1 MAMKKKMLVYAL
13 PQDRQR
19 RLTDVMRQLQIVV
32 APVPSTQYAQPLQA
46 VIAEKMGYSAAG
58 FPWSEFAEPMLVM
71 SGLESEDIDEVLA
84 ALKRNQIR
92 IDLKAIVTPTNQS
105 WTSLQL
111 YGELC
116 REREAMRRG

>member
-1 MAMKKKMLVYAL
+1 MATKKKMLVYAL

-32 APVPSTQYAQPLQA
+32 VPVPSTQYAQPLQS
-46 VIAEKMGYSAAG
+46 VITEEMGHNAA
-58 FPWSEFAEPMLVM
+58 FPWPEFAEPMLVM
-71 SGLESEDIDEVLA
+71 SGLDSEDIDEVLA
-84 ALKRNQIR
+84 VLKRNQIR
-92 IDLKAIVTPTNQS
+92 IDLKAVVTPTNQS

-116 REREAMRRG
+116 KEREAMRRG

>member
-13 PQDRQR
+13 PADRQR
-19 RLTDVMRQLQIVV
+19 HLADVMRKLQIVV
-32 APVPSTQYAQPLQA
+32 IPVPATQYARPLQA
-46 VIAEKMGYSAAG
+46 VVAEETGHDTV
-58 FPWSEFAEPMLVM
+58 FLWPEFTEPMLVM
-71 SGLESEDIDEVLA
+71 AGLESEDIDAVLA
-84 ALKRNQIR
+84 ALKHNQIR
-92 IDLKAIVTPTNQS
+92 IDLKAVVTPTNQS